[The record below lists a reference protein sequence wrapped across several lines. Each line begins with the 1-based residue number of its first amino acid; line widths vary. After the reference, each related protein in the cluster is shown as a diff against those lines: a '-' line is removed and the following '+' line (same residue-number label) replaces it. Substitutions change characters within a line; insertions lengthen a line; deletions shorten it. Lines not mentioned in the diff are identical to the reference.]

1 MIPNNIVPGM
11 GQVETYGNVAS
22 NVQGGDRANTPQS
35 ETQTYSPVQL
45 LKAQF
50 NRYAS
55 TKFLEIEEA
64 RQAWCYY
71 YGLQYTDEQI
81 RKLEKRGQPPIVFD
95 RVGRKIDG
103 LVGTI
108 RRIRTDPKA
117 YPRTA
122 NDENGA
128 EVATQVV
135 RTILDSSGFEDIETD
150 CVRDAAV
157 AGICAAEMTFVTHQ
171 TVDDRGGAQGT
182 LPGFAGDPEIGWRYI
197 DPRTFF
203 YDPTSVRSDFA
214 DARYMGTYK
223 WATQD
228 EIDEILPPGES
239 FNISGEP
246 QSEVYTTYD
255 TDREILWTDERNRV
269 RLVDHWYIKNGVWHW
284 CLHIG
289 SQALQQG
296 TTPFYDD
303 RGVSLSKYKAFSTF
317 IDSRGDHIG
326 YMRRLKGPQ
335 DAINQHRS
343 KALHIMNTRQI
354 VVKRGAVEENGG
366 IEKLRREAARPDGVI
381 EYSGN
386 KDDIQ
391 VIQPE
396 QEFLQQTQYFQ
407 DAKQEIE
414 TFGPNPALLG
424 DMGAAAS
431 GRAYAMAQQA
441 GLAELG
447 PFLKNYRAWKLD
459 MYRMSWWAAQRYWTS
474 ERFLRV
480 TDDQGIAQF
489 LQLNMLQVNPMTQ
502 QPVLVNALGRLDVDI
517 VLDEGKDTETVMGDV
532 YDVLIALA
540 QSKVPVPPAAIIQ
553 VSNLPGTDKRKL
565 IAMLGQ
571 QSPEQQM
578 AQQLQLQGAQAEVQE
593 KQSKTALNV
602 AKAQHASAQARQP
615 PHGAAGFEMPPEL
628 QMADQIA
635 KTRQTQATT
644 VEKLARAQ
652 HLATA
657 AAHDRALDVHDR
669 LKDLHDMAHDRRMD
683 AHQVAMDHH
692 DRGQAVVEMLLDAH
706 QQQQQHELQRRQMEQ
721 QARQVRRE
729 E

>member
-1 MIPNNIVPGM
+1 MITNLASRPG
-11 GQVETYGNVAS
+11 QLETYGNNAS
-22 NVQGGDRANTPQS
+22 NVQGGDRANTSQS
-35 ETQTYSPVQL
+35 ETQSYSPVQL

-55 TKFLEIEEA
+55 TKFREIEEA
-64 RQAWCYY
+64 RQSWCYY
-71 YGLQYTDEQI
+71 YGQQYTDEQI
-81 RKLEKRGQPPIVFD
+81 RTLTKRGQPPIVFD

-108 RRIRTDPKA
+108 RRLRTDPKG

-122 NDENGA
+122 NQENGA

-135 RTILDSSGFEDIETD
+135 RTVLDSSSFEDIETE

-157 AGICAAEMTFVTHQ
+157 SGLCAAEMTFINAGQ
-171 TVDDRGGAQGT
+171 
-182 LPGFAGDPEIGWRYI
+182 GDPDVGWCYI

-203 YDPTSVRSDFA
+203 YDPTSVKPDFS
-214 DARYMGTYK
+214 DARFMGTYK

-228 EIDEILPPGES
+228 EVDEIVGPDQS

-246 QSEVYTTYD
+246 ASDVYTTFD
-255 TDREILWTDERNRV
+255 TDREVLWTDERNRA
-269 RLVDHWYIKNGVWHW
+269 RLVDHWYIKNGVWQW

-289 SQALQQG
+289 SQALQRG
-296 TTPFYDD
+296 KTPFYDD
-303 RGVSLSKYKAFSTF
+303 RGVSLCKYSAFATF

-326 YMRRLKGPQ
+326 YLRRLRGPQ
-335 DAINQHRS
+335 DAMNQHRS
-343 KALHIMNTRQI
+343 KALHIMNTRQ
-354 VVKRGAVEENGG
+354 VKVKRGAVEENGG

-386 KDDIQ
+386 KDDIEI
-391 VIQPE
+391 IQPQ

-431 GRAYAMAQQA
+431 GRAYAMAQQS

-447 PFLKNYRAWKLD
+447 PFLKNYRSWKLE
-459 MYRMSWWAAQRYWTS
+459 MYRKSWWAAQRYWTK

-489 LQLNMLQVNPMTQ
+489 LQINMLQVNPMTQ
-502 QPVLVNALGRLDVDI
+502 QPMLVNALGQINVDI

-532 YDVLIALA
+532 YDILIALA

-553 VSNLPGTDKRKL
+553 VSNLPGSDKKKL
-565 IAMLGQ
+565 IQMLTQ
-571 QSPEQQM
+571 QSPEDQM
-578 AQQLQLQGAQAEVQE
+578 TKQLTLQGLQFHNQE
-593 KQSKTALNV
+593 RQSKATLNM
-602 AKAQHASAQARQP
+602 AKAQKETQP
-615 PHGAAGFEMPPEL
+615 EPANPQQPEFQIPPML
-628 QMADQIA
+628 QMQDQMA
-635 KTRQTQATT
+635 KTQATRAQT
-644 VEKLARAQ
+644 VEKLARAH
-652 HLATA
+652 HLNQSAEQL
-657 AAHDRALDVHDR
+657 AHQRRHDIRSADHQEAMDAHQRGLDVHDR
-669 LKDLHDMAHDRRMD
+669 
-683 AHQVAMDHH
+683 
-692 DRGQAVVEMLLDAH
+692 GQAITEMLLDAH
-706 QQQQQHELQRRQMEQ
+706 NQDRQHQLARQ
-721 QARQVRRE
+721 QAQRQPRGNMP
-729 E
+729 